1 MTGAILEIRQGGGRI
16 DRGHFIDVHTF
27 NQFAPLNVGDEYV
40 LFIYIDS
47 AGTYY
52 VHGSE
57 EGAFRVRNGAVDPLG
72 RGGGRYPGQSHRD
85 PGFLP
90 FSSTPHYQTPA
101 RAIRHSAAAD

>member
-72 RGGGRYPGQSHRD
+72 RGGAAKAWRGD
-85 PGFLP
+85 PPPEDFLLLP
-90 FSSTPHYQTPA
+90 PPPQAHSPLRQTTP
-101 RAIRHSAAAD
+101 